1 MHSITDKLMERDGQ
15 TGDII
20 MPVAHRTNRLK
31 NLNADWELN
40 RWIHCAFPALCS
52 LGYNSTCQQ

>member
-20 MPVAHRTNRLK
+20 MPVAHRTNWLK

-40 RWIHCAFPALCS
+40 R
-52 LGYNSTCQQ
+52 